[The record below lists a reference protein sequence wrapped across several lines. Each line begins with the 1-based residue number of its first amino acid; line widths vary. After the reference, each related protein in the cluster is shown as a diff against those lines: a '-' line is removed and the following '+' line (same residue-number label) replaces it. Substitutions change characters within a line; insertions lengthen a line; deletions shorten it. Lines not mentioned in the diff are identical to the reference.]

1 MEASRWVSEVFQLG
15 PPRRWKAFLVEP
27 RRPAFWEVRNSGDTS
42 SLKTGTISEDG
53 FLQTQVL
60 EGEFPK

>member
-1 MEASRWVSEVFQLG
+1 MEGVSCGAQAARIL
-15 PPRRWKAFLVEP
+15 
-27 RRPAFWEVRNSGDTS
+27 EVRNSGDTS